1 MKDLIIQGC
10 IKLLEPVVLIKIRKS
25 DLEFVKKLIPE
36 AEREFKSHMAKE
48 TGVDKYQTQI
58 QVIEDEF
65 IDSESLSGKCGG
77 VILMNENKTITC
89 FNTLDSRLQLT
100 YDESLPHL
108 RKILFPGH

>member
-10 IKLLEPVVLIKIRKS
+10 IKLLEPVVLLKIRWA
-25 DLEFVKKLIPE
+25 DLEFVKGLIPQVE
-36 AEREFKSHMAKE
+36 KEFKALMAKE
-48 TGVDKYQTQI
+48 TGTDKYTT
-58 QVIEDEF
+58 VIRVLEDNF
-65 IDSESLSGKCGG
+65 IEADSSSGLCGG

-108 RKILFPGH
+108 RKILFPNH